1 MVYTLGAPL
10 PCLCRRLVAD
20 PPVLPP
26 SPPTRIPASPNRRPQ
41 PLHRLLTVCHAQ
53 VKKEHVDDMA
63 AKLRE
68 ARKVYEQD
76 SETLHWFV
84 MQDVHDA
91 TKFTIVERFVKESS
105 QEEHLSNPYWASA
118 SVFPLHTPPPRRADL
133 P

>member
-1 MVYTLGAPL
+1 MVYTL
-10 PCLCRRLVAD
+10 
-20 PPVLPP
+20 
-26 SPPTRIPASPNRRPQ
+26 
-41 PLHRLLTVCHAQ
+41 VCHAQ

-105 QEEHLSNPYWASA
+105 QEEHLSNPYWATFNPT
-118 SVFPLHTPPPRRADL
+118 VEPWLVKPIEILRHEEL
-133 P
+133 